1 MIERYK
7 ALPMASARP
16 VPEIGEETVFYVVRE
31 DAQPDSL
38 PEAQELHIVISAVDP
53 NWGPKH
59 TRVEGFVVLD
69 GDVHTVVGF
78 YAHGQISTDDYIGRL
93 EIHFNES

>member
-7 ALPMASARP
+7 ALPMAAERP

-31 DAQPDSL
+31 DTHPDS
-38 PEAQELHIVISAVDP
+38 PPKVHELHIVISAVDP
-53 NWGPKH
+53 TWGPKH
-59 TRVEGFVVLD
+59 TRVEGFVVHD

-78 YAHGQISTDDYIGRL
+78 YAHGQTSTDDYIGRL